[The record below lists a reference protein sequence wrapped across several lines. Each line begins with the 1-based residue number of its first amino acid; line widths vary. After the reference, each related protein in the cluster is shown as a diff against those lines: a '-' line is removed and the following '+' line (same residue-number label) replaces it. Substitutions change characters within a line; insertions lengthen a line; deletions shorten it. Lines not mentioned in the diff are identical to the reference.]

1 MDSEVNASTSLST
14 FCNLTKDT
22 NTKFSV
28 LSSRV
33 VETLLLLSE
42 KLGCYKTSLE
52 CKDPL
57 LPFYTQFGF
66 KKEDQ
71 QNYLCKRFFH

>member
-1 MDSEVNASTSLST
+1 M
-14 FCNLTKDT
+14 
-22 NTKFSV
+22 

-57 LPFYTQFGF
+57 LPFYSQFGF

>member
-1 MDSEVNASTSLST
+1 M
-14 FCNLTKDT
+14 
-22 NTKFSV
+22 

-57 LPFYTQFGF
+57 LPFYSQFGF

-71 QNYLCKRFFH
+71 QNYLCKRFFHWDVNKQMLMTY